1 MKSQAAT
8 VDEYLAELTDAER
21 AALAGLRELVRRTV
35 PEARESMKYGLPHY
49 DLHGP
54 LFALAAQ
61 KHYMALYVA
70 ETGVVA
76 NFRPRLSRLD
86 VGTSCIRF
94 RRPQDL
100 PESVTTEL
108 LLAAADRRR
117 QRFRLQE
124 IS

>member
-8 VDEYLAELTDAER
+8 VDEYLTELTDDER
-21 AALAGLRELVRRTV
+21 AALSGLRELVRQIV

-61 KHYMALYVA
+61 KHHLALYVA

-76 NFRPRLSRLD
+76 AFRPRLPRLD
-86 VGTSCIRF
+86 MGTSCIRF

-100 PESVTTEL
+100 PESVTAEL

-117 QRFRLQE
+117 QRFGLRE